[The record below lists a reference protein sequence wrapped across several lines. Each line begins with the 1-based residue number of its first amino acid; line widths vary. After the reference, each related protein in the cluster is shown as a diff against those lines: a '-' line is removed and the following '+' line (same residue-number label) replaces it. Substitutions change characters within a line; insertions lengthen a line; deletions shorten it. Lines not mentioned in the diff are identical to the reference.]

1 MTRRLVQ
8 LGVMAVMVPSDV
20 HWVACC
26 LSDHRRGVIFA
37 VVVICQQKQQWQL
50 QQQEWR
56 PWGKRCVENNYVID
70 TISAHKGTRLCVCLK
85 GPQAVCVVIILET

>member
-20 HWVACC
+20 HGVACC
-26 LSDHRRGVIFA
+26 LSDHRSGVIFA
-37 VVVICQQKQQWQL
+37 VVVVCQQKQQRQL

-70 TISAHKGTRLCVCLK
+70 MVSAQKAMCAQKNPSL
-85 GPQAVCVVIILET
+85 CVVIILET

>member
-1 MTRRLVQ
+1 MTRRLFQ

-26 LSDHRRGVIFA
+26 LSDGVIFE
-37 VVVICQQKQQWQL
+37 VVVVCQQKQQQQLHQQRQL

-56 PWGKRCVENNYVID
+56 PSGKRCVENSYVID
-70 TISAHKGTRLCVCLK
+70 MVSAQTGIRLCVLK
-85 GPQAVCVVIILET
+85 KAPVCVW

>member
-20 HWVACC
+20 HGVACC
-26 LSDHRRGVIFA
+26 LSDHRSGVIFA

-56 PWGKRCVENNYVID
+56 PWEKTHCVDNNYAIEIV
-70 TISAHKGTRLCVCLK
+70 SVQEGLRLCVLK
-85 GPQAVCVVIILET
+85 RALCFVW

>member
-20 HWVACC
+20 HGVTCC
-26 LSDHRRGVIFA
+26 LSDHRSGVIFA
-37 VVVICQQKQQWQL
+37 VVVVCQQKQQWQL

-56 PWGKRCVENNYVID
+56 PWENVVWTNMLLISFLFKRA
-70 TISAHKGTRLCVCLK
+70 SGCVCSK
-85 GPQAVCVVIILET
+85 GHAGVIVLET

>member
-8 LGVMAVMVPSDV
+8 LGIMAVMVLSDV
-20 HWVACC
+20 HGVACC
-26 LSDHRRGVIFA
+26 LTDHRPGVIFA
-37 VVVICQQKQQWQL
+37 MVVICQQKLQRQL

-70 TISAHKGTRLCVCLK
+70 IVSVQEGLRLCVLK
-85 GPQAVCVVIILET
+85 GALCCVW